1 MSGTAIDP
9 VATLATAKTLADL
22 LPPEGRMELM
32 RHLMAR
38 ATPQCM
44 ARFMAEMPAMLAK
57 MGAALPAPSAPSVPA
72 APSVTLAVPGP
83 EVAAEILASWHPDPE
98 GLVTLTVPAGV
109 GDLDALQFLN
119 QAFRSRYSEMGRD
132 AVSSGD
138 FDWYFRTASVAQRD
152 LSRPRVVRVLPIVPG
167 SRGLPREQQVDLLRS
182 AGLRFAEPIEQA
194 LAAAAFA
201 CKSDGRDVFQD
212 FWARGSMPGHALT
225 VSRITGTRVCTSY
238 DDGPYSNVAACGA
251 IDADGHRISPASGAV
266 LDSGAG
272 V

>member
-9 VATLATAKTLADL
+9 VATLATGKTLADL

-57 MGAALPAPSAPSVPA
+57 MGAALPAPSVPA

-109 GDLDALQFLN
+109 GDLDALRSLN
-119 QAFRSRYSEMGRD
+119 QAFRSRHSEMGRD

-138 FDWYFRTASVAQRD
+138 FDGYSRTASVAQRD

-182 AGLRFAEPIEQA
+182 AGLRFAEPIE
-194 LAAAAFA
+194 
-201 CKSDGRDVFQD
+201 
-212 FWARGSMPGHALT
+212 
-225 VSRITGTRVCTSY
+225 
-238 DDGPYSNVAACGA
+238 
-251 IDADGHRISPASGAV
+251 
-266 LDSGAG
+266 
-272 V
+272 

>member
-1 MSGTAIDP
+1 M
-9 VATLATAKTLADL
+9 
-22 LPPEGRMELM
+22 
-32 RHLMAR
+32 
-38 ATPQCM
+38 
-44 ARFMAEMPAMLAK
+44 
-57 MGAALPAPSAPSVPA
+57 
-72 APSVTLAVPGP
+72 
-83 EVAAEILASWHPDPE
+83 
-98 GLVTLTVPAGV
+98 
-109 GDLDALQFLN
+109 GDLDALQSLN
-119 QAFRSRYSEMGRD
+119 QAFRSRYPEMGRD

-138 FDWYFRTASVAQRD
+138 FDGYSRTASVAQRD
-152 LSRPRVVRVLPIVPG
+152 LSRPRVVRELPIVPG

-194 LAAAAFA
+194 LVAAAFA

-251 IDADGHRISPASGAV
+251 LDADGHRISPASGAA

>member
-1 MSGTAIDP
+1 MSGSAIDP

-22 LPPEGRMELM
+22 LPAEGRMELM
-32 RHLMAR
+32 RHLMSR

-44 ARFMAEMPAMLAK
+44 ARFMAEMPAMTAK
-57 MGAALPAPSAPSVPA
+57 LGVALPATSAPPA
-72 APSVTLAVPGP
+72 RSVTLAGSGP

-98 GLVTLTVPAGV
+98 GMVVLTVPAGV
-109 GDLDALQFLN
+109 GDLEALRSLN
-119 QAFRSRYSEMGRD
+119 QAFRSRHPELGRD

-138 FDWYFRTASVAQRD
+138 FDWYSRTASVAQRD
-152 LSRPRVVRVLPIVPG
+152 VSRPRVVRLLPIVPG
-167 SRGLPREQQVDLLRS
+167 SRSLSREQQGDLLRS
-182 AGLRFAEPIEQA
+182 GGLRFAEPIEQA

-212 FWARGSMPGHALT
+212 FWARGSLPGHAMT

-238 DDGPYSNVAACGA
+238 DDGPYSNVAACAALDAAGHRMTA
-251 IDADGHRISPASGAV
+251 ADGAA

>member
-57 MGAALPAPSAPSVPA
+57 MGAALPAASAPSVPA
-72 APSVTLAVPGP
+72 APSVTLAGSGP

-109 GDLDALQFLN
+109 GDLDALRSLN
-119 QAFRSRYSEMGRD
+119 QAFRSRHSELGRD

-138 FDWYFRTASVAQRD
+138 FDWYSRTASVAQRD
-152 LSRPRVVRVLPIVPG
+152 VSRPRVVRLLPIVPG
-167 SRGLPREQQVDLLRS
+167 SRSLSREQQGDLLRS
-182 AGLRFAEPIEQA
+182 GGLRFAEPIEQA

-212 FWARGSMPGHALT
+212 FWARGSLPGHAMT

-251 IDADGHRISPASGAV
+251 LDADGHRISPVSGAV